1 MKKIIS
7 AACIAM
13 GVISMSSCSDF
24 LDQKSPSELETT
36 DVYNSTYYTELRV
49 NKIYGGLTQDRT
61 YSQDLAIV
69 WNLNSDIELVDGLGD
84 DATNT
89 TSERGNM
96 NYNASPAWSKIS
108 GVWDAIYGVIE
119 DANDVVAGVRNSNLL
134 THGSTSEQQAMKRY
148 LGEALTLRAMCYL
161 DLVRFFGDVP
171 FKTEP
176 SKSDLSN
183 AYLSKTDRDEILDQL
198 LVDLEEA
205 VEMLPW
211 ADEVGGYTTERITK
225 GYAHGLLAQ
234 IAMTRAGYAIR
245 EKAKEG
251 YETASYSDATY
262 PTQRPAA
269 DVRTDLY
276 ARALKHL
283 SAIINNGTHQL
294 NPSFENQWYLINQLQ
309 LDKTYHENLFEI
321 PMGRNVTGEL
331 GYTVGVRMNG
341 VTTEYGYGNSSG
353 KLKLTAPLLYS
364 YDKNDLRR
372 DITIAAYEIKQD
384 GKNTIES
391 MLGNAPFGLY
401 CAKWDCRKMS
411 NEWLQENLKATA
423 KHMTGVNPVKMR
435 YSQVLLYYAECLNE
449 LAGPEGSYQG
459 DAGITALQA
468 LALVHNRAFSEAS
481 IANNY
486 MNNVPRTKEGF
497 FEALVQENA
506 WEFAGEGYRKWDL
519 IRWNLLVDRINAFKQ
534 TYLND
539 LQSGKYPDK
548 LYFNYSDAEQTKI
561 DMNSVTWYS
570 LPSNPDDYAG
580 SVDGFG
586 KSAVGTGKDKQVDTN
601 LPTISSGLVGDGV
614 VVKNRYLMPIASTTI
629 SASNGK
635 LHNSYGYND

>member
-134 THGSTSEQQAMKRY
+134 TNGSTSEQQAMKRY

-372 DITIAAYEIKQD
+372 DITIAAFEIKQD

-391 MLGNAPFGLY
+391 LLGNAPFGLY

-423 KHMTGVNPVKMR
+423 KHMTGINPVKMR

>member
-134 THGSTSEQQAMKRY
+134 ANGSTSELQAMKRY

-183 AYLSKTDRDEILDQL
+183 AYLGKTDRDEILDQL
-198 LVDLEEA
+198 MVDLEEA

-245 EKAKEG
+245 ERVKEG
-251 YETASYSDATY
+251 YETAAYSDATY
-262 PTQRPAA
+262 PTQRPAEA
-269 DVRTDLY
+269 VRTDLY

-294 NPSFENQWYLINQLQ
+294 NPSFENEWYLINQLQ

-372 DITIAAYEIKQD
+372 DITIAAFEIKQD

-391 MLGNAPFGLY
+391 LLGNAPFGLY

-435 YSQVLLYYAECLNE
+435 YAQVLLYYAECLNE

-468 LALVHNRAFSEAS
+468 LAMVHNRAFSEAS

-548 LYFNYSDAEQTKI
+548 LYFNYSDADQTKI

-570 LPSNPDDYAG
+570 LPANPDDYAG

-601 LPTISSGLVGDGV
+601 LPTISSGLVGEGV